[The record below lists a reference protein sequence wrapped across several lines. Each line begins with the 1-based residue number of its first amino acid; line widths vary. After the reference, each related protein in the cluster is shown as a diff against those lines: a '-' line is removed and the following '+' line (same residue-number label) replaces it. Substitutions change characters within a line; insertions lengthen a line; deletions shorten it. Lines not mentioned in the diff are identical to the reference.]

1 MSGIKTLQPV
11 LVGGDS
17 YQRVA
22 AAQTG
27 AKLGGATAGKNDFL
41 ARLVI
46 TVATA
51 ATSTVTVYD
60 GDPAG
65 TDDVTVLTIAA
76 NTPIGVYEFEV
87 GVRSVVG
94 AFHVTTGAGVSVLA
108 VGQFGGV

>member
-22 AAQTG
+22 ASQTG

-41 ARLVI
+41 ARLIV
-46 TVATA
+46 TVETA
-51 ATSTVTVYD
+51 ATSAVTVYD

-65 TDDVTVLTIAA
+65 DDDVTVLTIAA
-76 NTPIGVYEFEV
+76 DTPVGVYEFEV
-87 GVRSVVG
+87 GVRSVIG
-94 AFHVTTGAGVSVLA
+94 AFHVTTDAGVSVLA